1 MAIYNK
7 IKWVLG
13 ILIVFVIIVCTNL
26 IDRNNFI
33 RVKDSV
39 VTIYEDR
46 LIAHDIIVEMLIK
59 VQEKELAYATKD
71 SSFFEE
77 KNSEVNTKLNGLISR
92 YEQTK
97 LTTEEQEYFEQLKT
111 NFETLFTIE
120 SSSTPLQNSG
130 VMKSIKENLNHLS
143 KVQLNEGN
151 RQMTISKRAINTV
164 ELFTEIE
171 IYLLAFLAIVIQ
183 IIIMYNPKKKEG

>member
-13 ILIVFVIIVCTNL
+13 ILIVFVIIVCTNI
-26 IDRNNFI
+26 IDRNNFV

-46 LIAHDIIVEMLIK
+46 LIAHDLIVELLIK
-59 VQEKELAYATKD
+59 VQDKELAYVTRD
-71 SSFFEE
+71 TSFFESRNKE
-77 KNSEVNTKLNGLISR
+77 INTQISSLIEQ

-97 LTTEEQEYFEQLKT
+97 LTQEELEYFEQLK
-111 NFETLFTIE
+111 FHLLELFNNEEVPYPTYT
-120 SSSTPLQNSG
+120 SSTIQE
-130 VMKSIKENLNHLS
+130 IKTNLNNLS
-143 KVQLNEGN
+143 KIQLDEGS

-183 IIIMYNPKKKEG
+183 VIVMYNPKKKS